1 MLVPLA
7 TASGGHP
14 YADLSSLFRKRLG
27 TSFPSAELWEALK
40 RSLVRNARES
50 PTTPVSFARFFCS
63 KMLFKTQ
70 KGVGLALS
78 MAKLL
83 PLSVSVTKTFI

>member
-1 MLVPLA
+1 MRVPLA

-40 RSLVRNARES
+40 LSLVRNARES
-50 PTTPVSFARFFCS
+50 PTTPVSLARFFF
-63 KMLFKTQ
+63 LED
-70 KGVGLALS
+70 A
-78 MAKLL
+78 
-83 PLSVSVTKTFI
+83 I